1 MILRILIIFILFLS
15 SYISINAQ
23 RASQVAWIS
32 KFAVAGGVTPLWIVP
47 DFGKINNQIKGFGL
61 EEFSSSG
68 LVAWGGSGYA
78 YIKVVDNVR
87 LGGIGF
93 SGSVNREAVVNGF
106 NREAVYSLG
115 GGGLTIEYSL
125 PMIRKVALSVGAII
139 GAGSLEIEL
148 YQNNQSFTW
157 DGIWQGFDNPTEN
170 YSRILKNSF
179 FTITPTINLDIPF
192 NRLMAFRLGGGY
204 FFTINNDWEVENGRE
219 VLGVPSGIKGDSFF
233 IQTGLFLG
241 LFLF

>member
-1 MILRILIIFILFLS
+1 M
-15 SYISINAQ
+15 
-23 RASQVAWIS
+23 AWVS
-32 KFAVAGGVTPLWIVP
+32 KFAVAGGVTPIWIIP
-47 DFGKINNQIKGFGL
+47 DFGEVNNQIKGFGL
-61 EEFSSSG
+61 DEFSSSG
-68 LVAWGGSGYA
+68 VISWGGSGYA
-78 YIKVVDNVR
+78 YIKIIDNVR

-93 SGSVNREAVVNGF
+93 SGSVNREAVVNGL
-106 NREAVYSLG
+106 NREAVYNIG

-148 YQNNQSFTW
+148 YQNSGSFTW
-157 DGIWQGFDNPTEN
+157 DGIWRGIDDQTKN

-179 FTITPTINLDIPF
+179 LTITPTINLDVPF
-192 NRLMAFRLGGGY
+192 NRFMAFRIGGGY
-204 FFTINNDWEVENGRE
+204 LFTLNNNWEVENGQE
-219 VLGVPSGIKGDSFF
+219 LLNVPSGLNGDSFF